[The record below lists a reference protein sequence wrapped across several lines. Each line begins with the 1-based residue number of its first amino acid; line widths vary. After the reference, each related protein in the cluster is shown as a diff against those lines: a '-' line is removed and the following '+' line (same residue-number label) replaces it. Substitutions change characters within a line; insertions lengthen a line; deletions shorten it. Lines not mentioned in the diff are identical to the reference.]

1 MDFAMPFMIQT
12 MREMSN
18 RIEKLEEAEKISS
31 NEEEQTQP
39 IVYGIINIFNIIII
53 FIVLHI

>member
-39 IVYGIINIFNIIII
+39 IVYGIININIIII
-53 FIVLHI
+53 FF